1 MFLAWNEMKHSKL
14 RYGLVVGVIFLIAY
28 LVFFLTGLA
37 NGLAQTNR
45 SAVDS
50 WKSDY
55 VILNEQANKNLRMS
69 RFSVDLKNDVNADK
83 MAELTQASTTIKDK
97 EKNKIN
103 VNLFAIKQDEFLRP
117 KLSEGRHFS
126 KTGEVVADSSL
137 KKSYQLKIGD
147 KITLGDSTK
156 KLTITGFTDNASF
169 NVQPVLYMTKETLA
183 SVLAD
188 NAQVNTIS
196 ALVIRGK
203 VNQVPKELESMTTS
217 TFIENLPGY
226 KAQNLTFSFM
236 IGFLIVIAAIVIG
249 IFIYILTLQ
258 KKAIFGVLKAQGI
271 SNGYLSWMVF
281 AQTFI
286 LAILAVSLGLAVTLL
301 SAVFLPTS
309 VPFQVN
315 PLFFAGISVLMV
327 LIAVFGALFSV
338 VSIVKVDPLKA
349 IG

>member
-196 ALVIRGK
+196 ALVVRGK
-203 VNQVPKELESMTTS
+203 VNQVPKGLESMTTA

-271 SNGYLSWMVF
+271 SNGYLSRMVF

-286 LAILAVSLGLAVTLL
+286 LALLAVGLGLLVTMA
-301 SAVFLPTS
+301 SALVLPTS
-309 VPFQVN
+309 VPFQIN

>member
-203 VNQVPKELESMTTS
+203 VNQVPKELESMTTAS
-217 TFIENLPGY
+217 FIENLPGY

-258 KKAIFGVLKAQGI
+258 KKEIFGVLKAQGV
-271 SNGYLSWMVF
+271 SNGYLSRMVF

-286 LAILAVSLGLAVTLL
+286 LAILAVSLGLALTLL

>member
-271 SNGYLSWMVF
+271 SNGYLSRMVF

-286 LAILAVSLGLAVTLL
+286 LALLAVGLGLLVTMA
-301 SAVFLPTS
+301 SALVLPTS
-309 VPFQVN
+309 VPFQIN

>member
-97 EKNKIN
+97 ENNKIN

-117 KLSEGRHFS
+117 KLSEGRLFS

-271 SNGYLSWMVF
+271 SNGYLSRMVF

-286 LAILAVSLGLAVTLL
+286 LAILAVSLGLALTLL